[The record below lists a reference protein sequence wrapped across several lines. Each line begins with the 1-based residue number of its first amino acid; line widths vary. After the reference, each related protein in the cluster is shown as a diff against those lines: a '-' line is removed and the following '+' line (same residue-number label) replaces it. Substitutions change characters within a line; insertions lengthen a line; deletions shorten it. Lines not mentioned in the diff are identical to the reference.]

1 MNGLQRLLPHPSLSA
16 LLVVLWLVIQ
26 DAVSVG
32 LVLLGVIFAILI
44 PLFAAPLFPVKRRRI
59 AWRAVFALLRVF
71 LVDLVIANVKV
82 ARIVLAPRLR
92 AEPMFIAVPIE
103 LESPFAASALASIVT
118 LTPGTLSV
126 DVDLDEQVLWIHGL
140 DVDDPEGVVAHIKK
154 RYERPLRE
162 LFE

>member
-126 DVDLDEQVLWIHGL
+126 DL
-140 DVDDPEGVVAHIKK
+140 VDDVLYIHRIHVPEQDGDGET
-154 RYERPLRE
+154 ERSLDK
-162 LFE
+162 FETFIRRIFE